1 MAPRSR
7 RPAKPERCRRS
18 SSLRPCP
25 AGRDSTG
32 RERSPLPRRPPSLR
46 RDGIQAVRDE
56 RTYPAAQHL
65 LFPCLPVCS
74 ESMGGG
80 NRLATSRLV
89 ARGLP
94 LTLLCRIHRERIG
107 YIPHLQRSPKLVQVR
122 LALQLQSDRLAG
134 KQIEIIIETLTLVLA
149 EARVYVTSQ
158 YRRLQAQRESVGPG
172 APAPIRLNRRN

>member
-1 MAPRSR
+1 MAQRCR
-7 RPAKPERCRRS
+7 RPARPERCRRR

-32 RERSPLPRRPPSLR
+32 RGRSPLPRRPPSLR

-56 RTYPAAQHL
+56 CTYPVAQNP
-65 LFPCLPVCS
+65 LFPCLPVCR
-74 ESMGGG
+74 EFIGGG

-107 YIPHLQRSPKLVQVR
+107 YIPHLQRSPKLVHIR
-122 LALQLQSDRLAG
+122 LALQLKSDRLAG
-134 KQIEIIIETLTLVLA
+134 KQIEIIVGNLNLSIA
-149 EARVYVTSQ
+149 EACVHMTSK
-158 YRRLQAQRESVGPG
+158 YSRL
-172 APAPIRLNRRN
+172 